1 MCIAPKQAECNWT
14 LWLPACS
21 DAGVTKHAR
30 RILLGVALSSIGGG
44 LTFPLLVIYLGQVR
58 GLGATIAG
66 LVVAYTAVASLVVF
80 PLVGMAAD
88 HFGPKPVLIVGLLS
102 QALGV
107 ALIATVDS
115 TPRAFMVTTI
125 VAVGTATA
133 WPSQSA
139 FLGRVSDPGQ
149 RERVFGIQFMLLN
162 LGLGV
167 GGLVASVIVTVTDL
181 RTFQILYAVDACTF
195 LLYVAVLLIFLRGVG
210 VGPVPRDEAEPA
222 GVGGY
227 REVLSDR
234 LLRRVLI
241 MAVVLLMSGYG
252 ALEVGLPIFITVL
265 NGLSVKWI
273 GVEFAVNTFTIVIA
287 QAFVLKAIKGRSRSY
302 LMVGVAAM
310 WGLSW
315 LMTGSS
321 LLTSSTAALVLLL
334 AAACVFALGETM
346 WAPVAPSL
354 VNDLAPARLRG
365 RYNSSMSLV
374 WSLSGILGPGIA
386 GLMLGAGLNW
396 EWIALLVAGCV
407 VAAFM
412 AVALHR
418 RLTPAL
424 DGREVALTT

>member
-1 MCIAPKQAECNWT
+1 
-14 LWLPACS
+14 
-21 DAGVTKHAR
+21 
-30 RILLGVALSSIGGG
+30 
-44 LTFPLLVIYLGQVR
+44 LLVIYLGQIR
-58 GLGATIAG
+58 GLGATVAG

-88 HFGPKPVLIVGLLS
+88 RFGPKPVLMVGLLV
-102 QALGV
+102 QAAGV

-115 TPRAFMVTTI
+115 TPRAFMVTTV

-139 FLGRVSDPGQ
+139 FLGRVSDPSQ
-149 RERVFGIQFMLLN
+149 RERVFGFQFMLLN

-167 GGLVASVIVTVTDL
+167 GGLVAALIVSVTDL
-181 RTFQILYAVDACTF
+181 RTFQILYVVDACTF
-195 LLYVAVLLIFLRGVG
+195 LLYVAVLLVFLRGVG
-210 VGPVPRDEAEPA
+210 VGPVPRDESEPA

-302 LMVGVAAM
+302 IMVGVAAL

-321 LLTSSTAALVLLL
+321 MLTTSTAALVLLL
-334 AAACVFALGETM
+334 TAAAVFALGETM

-354 VNDLAPARLRG
+354 VNDLAPAHLRG

-396 EWIALLVAGCV
+396 AWIGLLVVGCA
-407 VAAFM
+407 VAALM
-412 AVALHR
+412 ALALHR
-418 RLTPAL
+418 RLTPVL
-424 DGREVALTT
+424 DGREPAVAT